1 MFEINALKPKKR
13 QWSRFGAGPWET
25 SFSLKENIEFW
36 RAPKKLEILGCG
48 FEVMSEAL
56 GWHSVFWKLFGEHL
70 RAAQRVLEKVF

>member
-1 MFEINALKPKKR
+1 MFEINALKPKK
-13 QWSRFGAGPWET
+13 GNGPDLAPGLGKQA
-25 SFSLKENIEFW
+25 FLKENIEFW